1 MLYQWSQ
8 LPHWSNNFRNG
19 TLKRVA
25 TKEMLF
31 KQRLSGPIGRRK
43 NCGGRTKIAT
53 SDLGSLQSTE
63 MRYDSMERILY
74 W

>member
-8 LPHWSNNFRNG
+8 LPHWSTDFRNG
-19 TLKRVA
+19 TLRRIA

-31 KQRLSGPIGRRK
+31 KQRLSGPIGGRK
-43 NCGGRTKIAT
+43 SCGGHTKIAT
-53 SDLGSLQSTE
+53 SDLGSLPSTG